1 MQTKNNTMAAILN
14 LENQQQELSYLNAYH
29 CIGRSSTNVDLVI
42 NSPEIS
48 RTHAII
54 EWKDQQWFI
63 RDLSTNGTWV
73 NSYKLSKNQPHK
85 LRVDDN
91 VFFGKADSHGILVKD
106 LARPEN
112 MLLSTE
118 PLDDLLTDRAIILTD
133 FNILPSEKKPELAL
147 FYVHS
152 KKQWY
157 KEYLTDTDGGAY
169 PIADSEQLFFDNKS
183 WQLKLNN
190 ESENTLALATPKL
203 LASQIKYRFNL
214 SRDEETTEL
223 TLITDIE
230 KLSLADKAHHY
241 LTLSLARHRD
251 ADARKGIEEESQGW
265 ILPEVIAKELGYDI
279 TLFNTQV
286 CRAKKQ
292 FREVFNGACDGDEL
306 IERKGKRIRF
316 AGSSYRI
323 YKGNE
328 LIVNQGQDKVSLTVM
343 HG

>member
-1 MQTKNNTMAAILN
+1 MAAILN
-14 LENQQQELSYLNAYH
+14 FENQQQELSYLNAYH
-29 CIGRSSTNVDLVI
+29 CIGRSNTNVDMVI

-54 EWKDQQWFI
+54 EWKDKQWFI

-73 NSYKLSKNQPHK
+73 NSYKLLKDQPHK
-85 LRVDDN
+85 LQVDDN
-91 VFFGKADSHGILVKD
+91 VFFGQANAHGLLVKD
-106 LARPEN
+106 LTRPEN
-112 MLLSTE
+112 MLLAVESSGDTLADS
-118 PLDDLLTDRAIILTD
+118 PIILSD
-133 FNILPSEKKPELAL
+133 FNILPSEEQAEIAL

-152 KKQWY
+152 KGQWY
-157 KEYLTDTDGGAY
+157 KEHLIDSDGGAY
-169 PIADSEQLFFDNKS
+169 PIANSDKLFFDNKS

-190 ESENTLALATPKL
+190 ESENTLPLATPKL

-223 TLITDIE
+223 NLITDEE
-230 KLSLADKAHHY
+230 KLPLSDKAHHY
-241 LTLSLARHRD
+241 LTLSLARHKD
-251 ADARKGIEEESQGW
+251 SDARKGVEAESQGW
-265 ILPEVIAKELGYDI
+265 ILPEIIAKELGYDI

-292 FREVFNGACDGDEL
+292 FREVFKGACDGDEL
-306 IERKGKRIRF
+306 IERKGKKIRF
-316 AGSSYRI
+316 AGSYYRI